1 MDFVVAEI
9 KQLREQT
16 ERQNA
21 IYVNKLKFENVL
33 RQIEKEGE
41 TNTCLNSNC
50 NLTPSVL
57 TRVKHNV
64 KQKPTYLTSI
74 LNYFY

>member
-1 MDFVVAEI
+1 MDAVVAEI
-9 KQLREQT
+9 KKQRENT
-16 ERQNA
+16 ETQNA

-41 TNTCLNSNC
+41 TVNINC
-50 NLTPSVL
+50 NLNPSL
-57 TRVKHNV
+57 Y

>member
-1 MDFVVAEI
+1 MDAVVAEI
-9 KQLREQT
+9 KKQRENT
-16 ERQNA
+16 ETQNA

-41 TNTCLNSNC
+41 TVNSNC
-50 NLTPSVL
+50 NLNPSLYNNHVFNTVL
-57 TRVKHNV
+57 
-64 KQKPTYLTSI
+64 KPTYLTSI

>member
-1 MDFVVAEI
+1 MDAVVAEI
-9 KQLREQT
+9 KKQREQT
-16 ERQNA
+16 ETQNA

-41 TNTCLNSNC
+41 TVNSNC
-50 NLTPSVL
+50 NLTPSML
-57 TRVKHNV
+57 TRV

>member
-1 MDFVVAEI
+1 MDAVVAEI
-9 KQLREQT
+9 KKQRENT
-16 ERQNA
+16 ETQNA

-41 TNTCLNSNC
+41 KTVNINC
-50 NLTPSVL
+50 NLNPSL
-57 TRVKHNV
+57 Y

>member
-1 MDFVVAEI
+1 MDSVVAEI

-16 ERQNA
+16 ETQNA

-41 TNTCLNSNC
+41 KSANSNS
-50 NLTPSVL
+50 NLSPSVL
-57 TRVKHNV
+57 TRVDH
-64 KQKPTYLTSI
+64 QSTYLTSI

>member
-16 ERQNA
+16 ETQNA
-21 IYVNKLKFENVL
+21 IYVNKMKFENVL

-41 TNTCLNSNC
+41 KSANSNS
-50 NLTPSVL
+50 NLSPSMY
-57 TRVKHNV
+57 

>member
-1 MDFVVAEI
+1 MDAVVAEI
-9 KQLREQT
+9 KKRREET
-16 ERQNA
+16 ETQNA

-41 TNTCLNSNC
+41 KTVNINC
-50 NLTPSVL
+50 NLNPSL
-57 TRVKHNV
+57 Y

>member
-1 MDFVVAEI
+1 MLKMDFVVAEI

-50 NLTPSVL
+50 NLTPSML
-57 TRVKHNV
+57 TRV